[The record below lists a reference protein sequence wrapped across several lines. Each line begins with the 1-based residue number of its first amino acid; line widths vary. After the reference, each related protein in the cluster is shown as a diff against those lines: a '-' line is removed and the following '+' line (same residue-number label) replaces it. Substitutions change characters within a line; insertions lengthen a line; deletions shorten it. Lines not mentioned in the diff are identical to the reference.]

1 MPENQRTRPTASVAP
16 AKPPLLIPHPPSA
29 PLLPPV
35 HVVDLMTAAGSAV
48 FGARWKAMEAKLV
61 ECPALS
67 DASPNSRRPTI

>member
-1 MPENQRTRPTASVAP
+1 VA
-16 AKPPLLIPHPPSA
+16 AAVIYA
-29 PLLPPV
+29 PV

-67 DASPNSRRPTI
+67 DAMPEAP